1 MREIM
6 GLAGRNLKIYLRDRG
21 AVFFSL
27 LSAIIVIVLMLV
39 FLGDMNVQSISSA
52 LDEMHVGTPDEN
64 LENAKQL
71 IIMWAMGGILC
82 VNGVTV
88 SSMVMSTMINDFTN
102 GKIQAF
108 RTAPIS
114 RIKLSLGYII
124 SAWAASSFIC
134 VLTLAAADI
143 LGAVNGTPLPDIAD
157 HLLLIAMILVNC
169 FTYSGIMYFAG
180 LLIKTAGAWSGFATL
195 ISTLVGFLGAIY
207 IPMGSLPEGVQTVLK
222 CLPVLHGCSMF
233 RSVLTKPISEVAFEG
248 APQQFITECNREMGT
263 TVVFGDNEISPMIQ
277 LAILLICGIIF
288 IAAATL
294 ISRKRFKSDR

>member
-39 FLGDMNVQSISSA
+39 FLGDMNVQSITSA
-52 LDEMHVGTPDEN
+52 LDEMHLGTPEDN
-64 LENAKQL
+64 LNNAKQL
-71 IIMWAMGGILC
+71 ILMWAMGGILC

-88 SSMVMSTMINDFTN
+88 SSMVISTMINDFTN
-102 GKIQAF
+102 GRIQAF

-114 RIKLSLGYII
+114 RTKLSLGYITA
-124 SAWAASSFIC
+124 AWIASSFIC

-143 LGAVNGTPLPDIAD
+143 LGAVNGSPLPSFSG
-157 HLLLIAMILVNC
+157 HLQLLAMILVNC

-180 LLIKTAGAWSGFATL
+180 LLVKTQGAWSGFATL
-195 ISTLVGFLGAIY
+195 VSTLVGFLGGIY
-207 IPMGSLPEGVQTVLK
+207 IPMGSLPDGVQTVLK

-233 RSVLTKPISEVAFEG
+233 RSVLTAPISERTFEG
-248 APQQFITECNREMGT
+248 VPQQFITECDKEMGT
-263 TVVFGDNEISPMIQ
+263 AVFFGDTQVTPVMQ

-294 ISRKRFKSDR
+294 ISRRRFKSDR